1 MSDRRRICIMLP
13 CSTLNV
19 LDNLVYQARR
29 GGVCASRSSVIAGM
43 IDDAVPSIIGEME
56 EEA

>member
-29 GGVCASRSSVIAGM
+29 GGIACASRSSVIADLVEHA
-43 IDDAVPSIIGEME
+43 IPYVPMHMKD
-56 EEA
+56 

>member
-13 CSTLNV
+13 SQTISV

-29 GGVCASRSSVIAGM
+29 DGFSCASRSSVIAELVENV
-43 IDDAVPSIIGEME
+43 VPYVPMYME
-56 EEA
+56 D

>member
-13 CSTLNV
+13 SHTISV

-29 GGVCASRSSVIAGM
+29 DGFTCASRSSVIADLVEDS
-43 IDDAVPSIIGEME
+43 IPYVPAYME
-56 EEA
+56 D